1 MSETQ
6 GAVAHRSGTWLGR
19 AAATPLGALAIAFVT
34 WTLAAMDQSLFGY
47 AVPGVLQEFGIG
59 LEVVGLMISASFVA
73 GMLTPPVAGVL
84 ADRWGPRRILVGCLA
99 ISSVLVYTQGLATTV
114 FALGALRVLSYG
126 FSAALSPITSALV
139 ANTAPAKH
147 RALYVAIL
155 QCAYP
160 FGWFIAAMVFIPLS
174 ADGDWRR
181 PFSAALLVVPVAL
194 AIWFLLPDTRP
205 GRPAGAT
212 PATSSLRALFGPRYL
227 RITLLCGLAFF
238 LYGGAIA
245 GSTFYLPTFFQAQ
258 RGYPPE
264 TASLIVGVTYAIAML
279 GYIAAALL
287 SETRF
292 GVRRTTIVWSGLGAV
307 LFGVSIW
314 LPPSFAS
321 DIAMFGLTATF
332 FFGTSSILTT
342 YLLEV
347 FDRSVRAT
355 AAGVCG
361 SMCLTAGFMVF
372 PMLTARA
379 VEHWGWLVS
388 FSVIV
393 VPAALAAC
401 LVVTALPE
409 IDRNRDE
416 ESEA

>member
-1 MSETQ
+1 MSVD
-6 GAVAHRSGTWLGR
+6 AADARSGSWLGR
-19 AAATPLGALAIAFVT
+19 AAATPLGALVIAFVT

-47 AVPGVLQEFGIG
+47 AVPGVLKEFGIG

-73 GMLTPPVAGVL
+73 GMLTPPAAGVL
-84 ADRWGPRRILVGCLA
+84 ADQWGPRRILVGCLA
-99 ISSVLVYTQGLATTV
+99 ISSLLVYAQGLATSV
-114 FALGALRVLSYG
+114 FALGVLRVLSYG

-139 ANTAPAKH
+139 ANTAPRH
-147 RALYVAIL
+147 RRALYVAIL

-174 ADGDWRR
+174 AGGNWRG
-181 PFSAALLVVPVAL
+181 PFTAALFVVPVAI
-194 AIWFLLPDTRP
+194 AIWFLLPDLRP
-205 GRPAGAT
+205 GRPSGGVQ
-212 PATSSLRALFGPRYL
+212 PASSLRVLFGPKYR
-227 RITLLCGLAFF
+227 RTALLCGLAFF

-258 RGYPPE
+258 RGYAPE
-264 TASLIVGVTYAIAML
+264 TASLIVGITYAIAML

-292 GVRRTTIVWSGLGAV
+292 GTRRTTILWSGLGAV
-307 LFGVSIW
+307 LFGASIW
-314 LPPSFAS
+314 LPPRFAT
-321 DIAMFGLTATF
+321 DVAAFGLTATF

-372 PMLTARA
+372 PMIVARA
-379 VEHWGWLVS
+379 VETWGWLVS
-388 FSVIV
+388 FSAIV

-409 IDRNRDE
+409 IERNRDE
-416 ESEA
+416 ETVG